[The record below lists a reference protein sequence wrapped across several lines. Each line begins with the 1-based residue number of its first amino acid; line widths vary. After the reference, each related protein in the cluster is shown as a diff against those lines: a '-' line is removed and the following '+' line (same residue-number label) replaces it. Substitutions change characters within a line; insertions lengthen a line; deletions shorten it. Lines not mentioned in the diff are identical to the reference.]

1 MGHVHHWFLGG
12 FMDTQGS
19 VKVPETLEKET
30 VHRILSLQ

>member
-1 MGHVHHWFLGG
+1 
-12 FMDTQGS
+12 QGS